1 MSPSQG
7 SNHARD
13 PIMAKEFGDLANKVE
28 GLGVRAD
35 KDYGH
40 VLQNYRNASNY
51 AEGFT
56 HGLKGNSILD
66 VPDGDTRLATAFKSA
81 HGNAGYE
88 HGNALYTAQ
97 QALNGV
103 APGSVKTTEGG
114 MGAGHVAQATM
125 AASSGGISA
134 IYHGMKALPVIG
146 DRVPEKVQKIIA
158 KQLFD
163 PKTTQQGI
171 NNLRRAGVEAKDI
184 RTIATFMTG
193 TAAQNM
199 ASYLSQQPN
208 GQ

>member
-1 MSPSQG
+1 MPAIPSC
-7 SNHARD
+7 
-13 PIMAKEFGDLANKVE
+13 AKEFGDLANKVE

-40 VLQNYRNASNY
+40 VLSNYRNASNY

-66 VPDGDTRLATAFKSA
+66 VPDDDTRLAAAFKTA

-97 QALNGV
+97 SALEGI
-103 APGSVKTTEGG
+103 APGSVRTMDNGPN
-114 MGAGHVAQATM
+114 AGHVAQATM

-134 IYHGMKALPVIG
+134 VYHGMKALPVIG
-146 DRVPEKVQKIIA
+146 DRVPERVQKIIA

-184 RTIATFMTG
+184 RSLAAVMGGVAGQNIA
-193 TAAQNM
+193 A
-199 ASYLSQQPN
+199 YLSQPANQ
-208 GQ
+208 Q